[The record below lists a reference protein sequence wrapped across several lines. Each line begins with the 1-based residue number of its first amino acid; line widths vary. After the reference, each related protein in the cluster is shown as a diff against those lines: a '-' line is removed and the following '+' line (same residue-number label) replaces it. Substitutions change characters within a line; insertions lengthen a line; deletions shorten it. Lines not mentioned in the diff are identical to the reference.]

1 MNWKYKAFL
10 QKSFDVIPFGRNLNY
25 FMQRNITKNLP
36 VDNDTFFQKFQFS
49 FAQHEKI
56 GQISSLDMDNN
67 KSLEFGAGWDLLTPL
82 SYYMLGVK
90 EQIVI
95 DLFHNMKTDLINN
108 SIQRFVEN
116 KSELE
121 KEYSVLL
128 KNIPHGTISGY
139 EDLNDNFGI
148 KYMAPVNAA
157 ATGFE
162 DNSFDYI
169 TSLSTLEHV
178 PESEIKGILDECYR
192 ILKPGGVLSCIVDL
206 RDHYSYFDQSIS
218 IYNFLQYSDKQW
230 NLYNHNLQ
238 YQNRLRNKDYKN
250 IVNSTKFRIAE
261 YNISEYDSVEK
272 EQLNNLDLSV
282 RYMNNS
288 IDDMGIK
295 EIWMLLSKDK

>member
-10 QKSFDVIPFGRNLNY
+10 QKSFDIIPFGRNLNY

-36 VDNDTFFQKFQFS
+36 VDDDTFFQKFQFS

-56 GQISSLDMDNN
+56 GKISSLDMNN
-67 KSLEFGAGWDLLTPL
+67 IKSLEFGAGWDLLTPL
-82 SYYMLGVK
+82 SYYMLAVK

-108 SIQRFVEN
+108 SIERFGAN

-121 KEYSVLL
+121 KEYSVSL
-128 KNIPHGTISGY
+128 KDIPHGTISGY

-157 ATGFE
+157 KTGFD

-178 PESEIKGILDECYR
+178 PESEIKGILDE
-192 ILKPGGVLSCIVDL
+192 
-206 RDHYSYFDQSIS
+206 
-218 IYNFLQYSDKQW
+218 
-230 NLYNHNLQ
+230 
-238 YQNRLRNKDYKN
+238 
-250 IVNSTKFRIAE
+250 
-261 YNISEYDSVEK
+261 
-272 EQLNNLDLSV
+272 
-282 RYMNNS
+282 
-288 IDDMGIK
+288 
-295 EIWMLLSKDK
+295 

>member
-1 MNWKYKAFL
+1 
-10 QKSFDVIPFGRNLNY
+10 
-25 FMQRNITKNLP
+25 
-36 VDNDTFFQKFQFS
+36 
-49 FAQHEKI
+49 
-56 GQISSLDMDNN
+56 
-67 KSLEFGAGWDLLTPL
+67 
-82 SYYMLGVK
+82 
-90 EQIVI
+90 
-95 DLFHNMKTDLINN
+95 LFHNMKTDLINN

>member
-10 QKSFDVIPFGRNLNY
+10 QKSFDMIPFGRNLNY

-36 VDNDTFFQKFQFS
+36 VDDNTFFQKFKFS
-49 FAQHEKI
+49 FAQHKKI
-56 GQISSLDMDNN
+56 GQISSLDMKNI

-82 SYYMLGVK
+82 SYYMLAVK

-121 KEYSVLL
+121 KKHSLL
-128 KNIPHGTISGY
+128 LRDIPDKTISGY

-157 ATGFE
+157 KTGFE

-178 PESEIKGILDECYR
+178 PESEINGILNECYR

-218 IYNFLQYSDKQW
+218 IYNFLKYSDKQW
-230 NLYNHNLQ
+230 KLYNHDLQ
-238 YQNRLRNKDYKN
+238 YQNRLRNSDYKD

-261 YNISEYDSVEK
+261 YNISECDSVEK
-272 EQLNNLDLSV
+272 EQLENLALNDK
-282 RYMNNS
+282 YINNS

-295 EIWMLLSKDK
+295 EIWMLLVKDK